1 MAALLARS
9 GRKEADAAGYA
20 TVAAWLR
27 REIFPQS
34 FRSALTDL
42 ETPTRH
48 RYGPQWLKDE
58 SGRIVEVAPVALPL
72 AKLKWWLMKETQRR
86 AEPILRDLLEANASS
101 PGSTVHSPGG
111 RGESPAA
118 DEDAEDIEDAED
130 DRARFGALVR
140 ELYSLCVPAPG
151 GPLRPRQRALLAGI
165 LEGATTLELQR
176 IWGAPTRDAL
186 YVALT
191 RLRAKLPED
200 LRAAFDR
207 VRIQRKRRA

>member
-48 RYGPQWLKDE
+48 RFGRQWPKDE
-58 SGRIVEVAPVALPL
+58 SGRIPEVAPVALPL
-72 AKLKWWLMKETQRR
+72 GLLKWWLEKETKRR
-86 AEPILRDLLEANASS
+86 AEPILRDLLEANAWS
-101 PGSTVHSPGG
+101 PGLRAYSPDA
-111 RGESPAA
+111 RGESSATNERVEDEAEGHAA
-118 DEDAEDIEDAED
+118 LL
-130 DRARFGALVR
+130 RA
-140 ELYSLCVPAPG
+140 LYSLCVPAHG
-151 GPLRPRQRALLAGI
+151 GPLRPRQRRLLAGI
-165 LEGATTLELQR
+165 LEDATTPELER
-176 IWGAPTRDAL
+176 IWGAPTRGAL
-186 YVALT
+186 YVAVT
-191 RLRAKLPED
+191 RLRKDIPKD

-207 VRIQRKRRA
+207 ARGRRKLRA